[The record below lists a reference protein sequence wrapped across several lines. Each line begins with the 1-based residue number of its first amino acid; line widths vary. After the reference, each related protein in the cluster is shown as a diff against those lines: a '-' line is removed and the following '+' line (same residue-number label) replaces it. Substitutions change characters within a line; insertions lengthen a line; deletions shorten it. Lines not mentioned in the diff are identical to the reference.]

1 MSERETNNT
10 ILVPIDFSEISMNAL
25 DHAVQLAKIYKNEIT
40 LLYIFEERPIA
51 SILGVGRQNAELID
65 AIKAKMDTII
75 KPINEV
81 HGLSIKKEVLEG
93 RIYKSIVNMAK
104 EGNYDSIVM
113 GTSGAHGMERIMGSN
128 ASKVIRHSSVPVIVV
143 KDKQEETGYEHIVL
157 PIDLTLETRQKVV
170 WAIHIAKK
178 FNSTIHVIFETETDE
193 FVKQKILATVN
204 NVQGMLDKE
213 GVKYEVRSLDDEDY
227 PENFS
232 VDTVQY
238 SNEINADLI
247 IIMTQQEK
255 NFSEHIIGSY
265 AQQVVNLSSK
275 TPVMCVTPKPSGQ
288 KVNLGY

>member
-10 ILVPIDFSEISMNAL
+10 ILVPVDFSEISMNAL
-25 DHAVQLAKIYKNEIT
+25 DHAVQLAKIYKNDIT

-51 SILGVGRQNAELID
+51 SILGVSRQNAELMD
-65 AIKAKMDTII
+65 AIRAKMDTVIN
-75 KPINEV
+75 PISEKFGITIN
-81 HGLSIKKEVLEG
+81 KEVVEG
-93 RIYKSIVNMAK
+93 RIYKTIVNMAAD
-104 EGNYDSIVM
+104 GHYDSIVM

-128 ASKVIRHSSVPVIVV
+128 ASKVIRHASVPVIVV
-143 KDKQEETGYEHIVL
+143 KDKQEETGYNNIVL

-178 FNSTIHVIFETETDE
+178 FGSTIHVIFETEKDE
-193 FVKQKILATVN
+193 FVKQKINATVN
-204 NVQGMLDKE
+204 NVQGMLNKV
-213 GVKYEVRSLDDEDY
+213 GVKYEVRSLDDENY

-238 SNEINADLI
+238 ANEINADLI

-255 NFSEHIIGSY
+255 NFAEHIIGSY

-275 TPVMCVTPKPSGQ
+275 TPVMCITPKPSGQ
-288 KVNLGY
+288 IVNVGY